1 MKTSAIVHRMCGAAN
16 LHPNQ
21 VLFQLFVVLP
31 PEAFPV
37 NGSFHPQFCRLV
49 FSGKGAST

>member
-21 VLFQLFVVLP
+21 VLFGVLP
-31 PEAFPV
+31 PEAFPI
-37 NGSFHPQFCRLV
+37 NGSFDPQFCRLA